1 MNRPVPPA
9 SGDLFELT
17 VILPVFNE
25 VQNLALLWPE
35 LISILE
41 AHWQRFEVIF
51 VDDASTDGSTEWL
64 RELARRDARVRYVR
78 FKLRRGLT
86 AALDAGYHRARG
98 PIVVT
103 MDSDLQSDPADI
115 PRLVA
120 ALQDADA
127 ATGWRVHRHDTWLKR
142 FSSRIGN
149 FIRNRITR
157 ETVRDSAC
165 TLRAM
170 RQACTTALPPYDG
183 LHRFV
188 PTLLRIAGYRVVE
201 VPVTHRARR
210 FGESKFGVRN
220 RAWRAF
226 RDLLFVRWMQQRV
239 LRYAIEPAAESV
251 RPGANDPFPLS
262 PPVGSSRSARART
275 S

>member
-1 MNRPVPPA
+1 VPSA
-9 SGDLFELT
+9 SGDPFELT

-25 VQNLALLWPE
+25 VENLALLWPE
-35 LISILE
+35 LTGILE

-64 RELARRDARVRYVR
+64 RGLARRDARVRYVR
-78 FKLRRGLT
+78 FKVRSGLT

-98 PIVVT
+98 RIVVT

-142 FSSRIGN
+142 LSSRVAN
-149 FIRNRITR
+149 SIRNRITR
-157 ETVRDSAC
+157 ESVRDSAC

-170 RQACTTALPPYDG
+170 RRQCTTALPPYNG

-226 RDLLFVRWMQQRV
+226 RDLLFVRWMQHHV
-239 LRYAIEPAAESV
+239 LRYAVEPETEPAL
-251 RPGANDPFPLS
+251 PGP
-262 PPVGSSRSARART
+262 SAP
-275 S
+275 

>member
-1 MNRPVPPA
+1 MPPA

-25 VQNLALLWPE
+25 VENLCVLWPE
-35 LISILE
+35 LIRILE
-41 AHWQRFEVIF
+41 AHCRQVEVIF

-64 RELARRDARVRYVR
+64 RELARRDARVRHVR
-78 FKLRRGLT
+78 FARHAGLT
-86 AALDAGYHRARG
+86 AALDAGYRRARF

-127 ATGWRVHRHDTWLKR
+127 ATGWRVHRHDKWLKR
-142 FSSRIGN
+142 FSSRVAN
-149 FIRNRITR
+149 FVRNWLTR

-165 TLRAM
+165 TLRAI
-170 RQACTTALPPYDG
+170 RRTCTTALPPYDG

-201 VPVTHRARR
+201 VPVSHRPRR

-220 RAWRAF
+220 RAVRAF
-226 RDLLFVRWMQQRV
+226 RDLLFVRWMQHSV
-239 LRYAIEPAAESV
+239 LRYAIEPDAESAKD
-251 RPGANDPFPLS
+251 RPGA
-262 PPVGSSRSARART
+262 A
-275 S
+275 

>member
-1 MNRPVPPA
+1 MNRPLPA
-9 SGDLFELT
+9 TSDGVLEIT

-25 VQNLALLWPE
+25 AENLTLLWPE
-35 LISILE
+35 LIGILE
-41 AHWQRFEVIF
+41 AHWRQVEVIF

-64 RELARRDARVRYVR
+64 RELARRDARVRHVLFAR
-78 FKLRRGLT
+78 HAGLT
-86 AALDAGYHRARG
+86 AALDAGYHRARS

-127 ATGWRVHRHDTWLKR
+127 ATGWRVHRHDKWLKR
-142 FSSRIGN
+142 VSSRVAN
-149 FIRNRITR
+149 FVRNRMTG

-165 TLRAM
+165 TLRAI
-170 RQACTTALPPYDG
+170 RRTCTSALPPYDG

-201 VPVTHRARR
+201 VPVTHRPRR
-210 FGESKFGVRN
+210 FGKSKFGVRN
-220 RAWRAF
+220 RAGRAF
-226 RDLLFVRWMQQRV
+226 RDLLFVRWMQHRV
-239 LRYAIEPAAESV
+239 LRYAI
-251 RPGANDPFPLS
+251 DPD
-262 PPVGSSRSARART
+262 A
-275 S
+275 